1 MQVKEKKAFNDRGQ
15 KTLGLLSGD
24 AWWVMLLAAT
34 PAVSHRTLL
43 HDWDLPVPS
52 CLLACLP
59 THSFHSACL
68 PTHSFYSPCF
78 VP

>member
-24 AWWVMLLAAT
+24 AWWVMPLAAT
-34 PAVSHRTLL
+34 PAVSHRPLL
-43 HDWDLPVPS
+43 PAVHLAVPS
-52 CLLACLP
+52 CACLP
-59 THSFHSACL
+59 TRIHSFH
-68 PTHSFYSPCF
+68 SPCF